1 MLPQNENDFKY
12 YIYIIFTTAITCFI
26 AIAILA
32 LYSYFFLQ
40 ANLFHLQEV
49 LELIKYFG
57 FLLLHN
63 RFNVITTYILYT
75 TATLFMIVFYVL
87 YNKNPYT
94 KTLRFSRFAT
104 FLDVKKMQPQVL
116 KQDGYCLGSFKGTML
131 KTNEPLGVLC
141 VAPAGAGKTS
151 GTVIPT
157 ILSCNKD
164 SLVINDPKG
173 ELYDSTFKYR
183 ENLGSVFRIEWGQKM
198 EEWNNKTTCWNPLDL
213 ENLPNN
219 SIDRSKYI
227 DMITNILIKKSSGD
241 TFWSNS
247 GRKTL
252 SAMMLFC
259 IYSKELN
266 TASSHIA
273 EVKDKLATIGVVEE
287 DEDCGEK
294 DPSQYGFIKL
304 ANLCKAFKENSNI
317 PHEILDRCYNV
328 FSELGSTSPN
338 TLGSILATI
347 SSDLAVF
354 NNESVRQITS
364 KNNFSLQNIRAI
376 NNKPITVYLISPA
389 SEQELFGVLSGI
401 FVETAY
407 KYITSEKLDIVKKS
421 NIVRFILDEV
431 AFFPSISAIIDGPA
445 IARGYKGSF
454 LFVCQDLGQIK
465 EKYGENG
472 LNTMMTNTAFKIIL
486 PQNNDSTA
494 KRLASL
500 SGQTEIA
507 EWVNVG
513 GKMQKQKK
521 IVNLIESTDVMSLP
535 SGKQIIIV
543 QNNAKTPIMCNI
555 PFYFKD
561 KTMLKQLRKLQ

>member
-1 MLPQNENDFKY
+1 M
-12 YIYIIFTTAITCFI
+12 
-26 AIAILA
+26 
-32 LYSYFFLQ
+32 
-40 ANLFHLQEV
+40 
-49 LELIKYFG
+49 
-57 FLLLHN
+57 
-63 RFNVITTYILYT
+63 
-75 TATLFMIVFYVL
+75 
-87 YNKNPYT
+87 
-94 KTLRFSRFAT
+94 
-104 FLDVKKMQPQVL
+104 
-116 KQDGYCLGSFKGTML
+116 
-131 KTNEPLGVLC
+131 
-141 VAPAGAGKTS
+141 
-151 GTVIPT
+151 
-157 ILSCNKD
+157 
-164 SLVINDPKG
+164 
-173 ELYDSTFKYR
+173 
-183 ENLGSVFRIEWGQKM
+183 
-198 EEWNNKTTCWNPLDL
+198 
-213 ENLPNN
+213 
-219 SIDRSKYI
+219 
-227 DMITNILIKKSSGD
+227 
-241 TFWSNS
+241 
-247 GRKTL
+247 
-252 SAMMLFC
+252 
-259 IYSKELN
+259 
-266 TASSHIA
+266 
-273 EVKDKLATIGVVEE
+273 
-287 DEDCGEK
+287 
-294 DPSQYGFIKL
+294 
-304 ANLCKAFKENSNI
+304 
-317 PHEILDRCYNV
+317 
-328 FSELGSTSPN
+328 
-338 TLGSILATI
+338 
-347 SSDLAVF
+347 F

-445 IARGYKGSF
+445 IARGYRGSF

-486 PQNNDSTA
+486 PQNNDTTA

-500 SGQTEIA
+500 SGQTEVA